1 MKNLKRIFSLALA
14 GTMLAGM
21 LTVGASAAD
30 FTDADSIKNSEA
42 VDTMVALNII
52 NGKDDGSFAPEAT
65 VTRAEMAKMITIMLN
80 GGSEPAL
87 TASASNAKFTDIGG
101 HWAQKYIEYCVSQ
114 NVIAGRGD
122 GTFAPDATVTGTEA
136 AKMALTALGYNSE
149 VFKFTGID
157 WQVNVNAAAN
167 APSANLYDGLRTI
180 DPSQGLSRDN
190 AAQMLYNALD
200 ANVVEITY
208 NITSNGVETGYV
220 ISDKKTMM
228 SEKFGAVKVE
238 GVVVANEIAAIEGDT
253 LKEGKTKIKSSA
265 EEGDWTGTIVT
276 NTTTDLNL
284 LGRTVSVYV
293 KSSSK
298 KTDATVLGNIV
309 LSDSNSVYTDATGE
323 KFNEIE
329 DGVKTGKDT
338 KYFDNYTEKKGTAPD
353 KGTAGVTTILVD
365 NNNDDTVE
373 YVFLVKYTVA
383 QVKKVNDKEKK
394 IQFNGGL
401 STLEYKNMF
410 GYEDLK
416 AEDVVLSTQIG
427 DNYYLEIPE
436 TVEGEI
442 EEHQIKDNKTVKLTV
457 DGTTYDVADV
467 GNSVANLT
475 AGRDLTNN
483 LGDEGIFYLDSND
496 MIVAYAETEASAAQ
510 YALSWGGA
518 DGNKLDAGRI
528 KLTLED
534 GTTSIYTIDSKSDV
548 KIASN
553 GTHFTDKASSLAV
566 GTLVAYTIKSNG
578 NVTLELPEHPVAAK
592 TTVDFKQGKT
602 LINDNSATSR
612 TVFFYVEMTEDG
624 TSVDSVEVYTGYKDA
639 PSVDS
644 FESGSKAPNK
654 GVSLALDRNADKVV
668 AAAFVDAKSASS
680 KAKLANHL
688 WVKSLGTSNKDY
700 TNVKVVMED
709 GSEETIKVAA
719 GDKALKDNGVENIY
733 LYTVN
738 SDNYYELT
746 LASTG
751 DTKDNFATGTV
762 YDITGDTVIVT
773 VKGEGN
779 KEEKVEF
786 SITTDTVE
794 YDHAK
799 NSALEEGAEV
809 DILFDKDEKDI
820 LMIVVTVKAPD
831 VV

>member
-1 MKNLKRIFSLALA
+1 M
-14 GTMLAGM
+14 
-21 LTVGASAAD
+21 
-30 FTDADSIKNSEA
+30 
-42 VDTMVALNII
+42 
-52 NGKDDGSFAPEAT
+52 
-65 VTRAEMAKMITIMLN
+65 
-80 GGSEPAL
+80 
-87 TASASNAKFTDIGG
+87 
-101 HWAQKYIEYCVSQ
+101 
-114 NVIAGRGD
+114 
-122 GTFAPDATVTGTEA
+122 
-136 AKMALTALGYNSE
+136 
-149 VFKFTGID
+149 
-157 WQVNVNAAAN
+157 
-167 APSANLYDGLRTI
+167 
-180 DPSQGLSRDN
+180 
-190 AAQMLYNALD
+190 
-200 ANVVEITY
+200 
-208 NITSNGVETGYV
+208 
-220 ISDKKTMM
+220 
-228 SEKFGAVKVE
+228 
-238 GVVVANEIAAIEGDT
+238 
-253 LKEGKTKIKSSA
+253 
-265 EEGDWTGTIVT
+265 
-276 NTTTDLNL
+276 
-284 LGRTVSVYV
+284 
-293 KSSSK
+293 
-298 KTDATVLGNIV
+298 
-309 LSDSNSVYTDATGE
+309 
-323 KFNEIE
+323 
-329 DGVKTGKDT
+329 
-338 KYFDNYTEKKGTAPD
+338 
-353 KGTAGVTTILVD
+353 TTILVD

>member
-149 VFKFTGID
+149 VFNFTGID

-167 APSANLYDGLRTI
+167 APSANLYEGLRNI
-180 DPSQGLSRDN
+180 NPGEGLSRDN

-265 EEGDWTGTIVT
+265 EEGDWKDTIVV

-338 KYFDNYTEKKGTAPD
+338 KYFENYAEKKGTAPD

-383 QVKKVNDKEKK
+383 QVKKVNDKEKE

-442 EEHQIKDNKTVKLTV
+442 EEHQIEDKKAVKLTV
-457 DGTTYDVADV
+457 DGTTYDVANV

-475 AGRDLTNN
+475 AGCDLTNN

-566 GTLVAYTIKSNG
+566 GTLVSYTIKSNG
-578 NVTLELPEHPVAAK
+578 NVTLELPEKPVAVA
-592 TTVDFKQGKT
+592 TSVDFKQGKT

-733 LYTVN
+733 LYTIN

-820 LMIVVTVKAPD
+820 LMIVVTKKAD
-831 VV
+831 KV

>member
-1 MKNLKRIFSLALA
+1 M
-14 GTMLAGM
+14 
-21 LTVGASAAD
+21 
-30 FTDADSIKNSEA
+30 
-42 VDTMVALNII
+42 
-52 NGKDDGSFAPEAT
+52 
-65 VTRAEMAKMITIMLN
+65 
-80 GGSEPAL
+80 
-87 TASASNAKFTDIGG
+87 
-101 HWAQKYIEYCVSQ
+101 
-114 NVIAGRGD
+114 
-122 GTFAPDATVTGTEA
+122 
-136 AKMALTALGYNSE
+136 
-149 VFKFTGID
+149 
-157 WQVNVNAAAN
+157 
-167 APSANLYDGLRTI
+167 
-180 DPSQGLSRDN
+180 
-190 AAQMLYNALD
+190 
-200 ANVVEITY
+200 
-208 NITSNGVETGYV
+208 
-220 ISDKKTMM
+220 
-228 SEKFGAVKVE
+228 
-238 GVVVANEIAAIEGDT
+238 
-253 LKEGKTKIKSSA
+253 
-265 EEGDWTGTIVT
+265 
-276 NTTTDLNL
+276 
-284 LGRTVSVYV
+284 
-293 KSSSK
+293 
-298 KTDATVLGNIV
+298 
-309 LSDSNSVYTDATGE
+309 
-323 KFNEIE
+323 
-329 DGVKTGKDT
+329 
-338 KYFDNYTEKKGTAPD
+338 
-353 KGTAGVTTILVD
+353 TTILVD

-578 NVTLELPEHPVAAK
+578 NVTLELPEHPVAAE

-644 FESGSKAPNK
+644 FE
-654 GVSLALDRNADKVV
+654 
-668 AAAFVDAKSASS
+668 
-680 KAKLANHL
+680 
-688 WVKSLGTSNKDY
+688 
-700 TNVKVVMED
+700 
-709 GSEETIKVAA
+709 
-719 GDKALKDNGVENIY
+719 IY
-733 LYTVN
+733 LFQV
-738 SDNYYELT
+738 
-746 LASTG
+746 
-751 DTKDNFATGTV
+751 F
-762 YDITGDTVIVT
+762 
-773 VKGEGN
+773 
-779 KEEKVEF
+779 
-786 SITTDTVE
+786 
-794 YDHAK
+794 
-799 NSALEEGAEV
+799 
-809 DILFDKDEKDI
+809 LFY
-820 LMIVVTVKAPD
+820 
-831 VV
+831 